1 MMKVI
6 ILRILK
12 QSLRER
18 SNYLYFLAF
27 PVLMMMILG
36 TILQNQESF
45 QTEAADKIEP
55 IHAYFMHSDS
65 DLGKNFAETFGTI
78 KDDYIQFEETKEKKT
93 ELDDNSVMIDIDK
106 KVDVTVNQL
115 DSIQMTILRTYL
127 EAFSDHYQLYQS
139 ALTHDALQQ
148 LQVPLPDLSE
158 ELTISTA
165 QVRQLPTSFQYF
177 AIAMMGLFILYV
189 GEIGL
194 DMFGRSRNARTG
206 TVAREL
212 QSPIS
217 RQMLINGTFLGHLI
231 VGLVIVTVL
240 MLITGVLFNAPWGNE
255 LPFSFLMLSS
265 LMALFLTLGFFFDSV
280 GNGALGSGLMQI
292 LIQIFAFFGGAYFP
306 VPNWMTNFS
315 PLGWVI
321 TALQN
326 ALWTTNELTWWPIA
340 ANLALVVILFSAA
353 SLILN
358 KREVF

>member
-1 MMKVI
+1 MRVI
-6 ILRILK
+6 ILRVLK
-12 QSLRER
+12 QNVRER

-45 QTEAADKIEP
+45 QAESASKIER
-55 IHAYFMHSDS
+55 IHAYFIHTDS
-65 DLGKNFAETFGTI
+65 DLGNNFTETFGTL
-78 KDDYIQFEETKEKKT
+78 KDDYILFEEVNEKKT
-93 ELDDNSVMIDIDK
+93 DLDENSVMIEIDK
-106 KVDVTVNQL
+106 KVNVTVNQL
-115 DSIQMTILRTYL
+115 DSIQMTILRAYL

-139 ALTHDALQQ
+139 ALKQNALQE
-148 LQVPLPDLSE
+148 LQVPLPDLSQQ
-158 ELTISTA
+158 LTISKE

-177 AIAMMGLFILYV
+177 AIALMGLFILYV

-240 MLITGVLFNAPWGNE
+240 MLVTGLLFNAPWENA

-280 GNGALGSGLMQI
+280 GSGALGSGLMQI

-306 VPNWMTNFS
+306 VPDWMTRFS

-326 ALWTTNELTWWPIA
+326 ALWTTNTLTWWPIA
-340 ANLALVVILFSAA
+340 ANLTAVFVLFSAA
-353 SLILN
+353 SWLLN